1 MTQFFMV
8 STQVVSSLHTLTF
21 WDSIPQFFSV
31 IAIAMERF
39 VCTYRNKTQEEWHD
53 LRCSNSSG
61 KSFEL
66 DLEFKIILSKYNL

>member
-1 MTQFFMV
+1 MKLKIATKLLNFFMV

-39 VCTYRNKTQEEWHD
+39 VCTYRNKTQEE
-53 LRCSNSSG
+53 
-61 KSFEL
+61 
-66 DLEFKIILSKYNL
+66 